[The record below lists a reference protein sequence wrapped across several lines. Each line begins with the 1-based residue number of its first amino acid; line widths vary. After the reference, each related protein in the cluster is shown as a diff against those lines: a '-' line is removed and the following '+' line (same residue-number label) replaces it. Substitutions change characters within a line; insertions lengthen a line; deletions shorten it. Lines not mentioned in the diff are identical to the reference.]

1 MRLCYRARQFWLA
14 LSTHPT
20 PAELEQAQ
28 AVLSTEQMALF
39 RRLQPGEQAHALHM
53 LSALQTQGETD
64 VDLLVAAL
72 LHDVGKQCCPLRLWE
87 RVVIVLGQ
95 VASPALAQ
103 RWGKLAAG
111 GCRGWRKPFI
121 VAAQHPAW
129 GAELAL
135 QAGASVL
142 VAALIRH
149 HQAPVPADSNQW
161 EDTLLRKL
169 QAIDGNS

>member
-39 RRLQPGEQAHALHM
+39 RQLQPGEQAHALHM
-53 LSALQTQGETD
+53 LSALQAQGETEA
-64 VDLLVAAL
+64 DLLVAAL
-72 LHDVGKQCCPLRLWE
+72 LHDVGKQLCPLRVWE
-87 RVVIVLGQ
+87 RVAIVLVQ
-95 VASPALAQ
+95 AISPALAQ
-103 RWGKLAAG
+103 RWGELAVE

-129 GAELAL
+129 GAELVLQTGTPAL
-135 QAGASVL
+135 AV
-142 VAALIRH
+142 ALIRR
-149 HQAPVPADSNQW
+149 HQSPVPADSNQW

-169 QAIDGNS
+169 QAVDEIS

>member
-20 PAELEQAQ
+20 SAELGQAQ
-28 AVLSTEQMALF
+28 AVLSTEQMVLF
-39 RRLQPGEQAHALHM
+39 RRQQPGEQAHALHM
-53 LSALQTQGETD
+53 LLALQAQGETD
-64 VDLLVAAL
+64 ADLLVAAL
-72 LHDVGKQCCPLRLWE
+72 LHDVGKQRCPLRVWE

-95 VASPALAQ
+95 AVSPALAQ
-103 RWGKLAAG
+103 HWGQPAAG
-111 GCRGWRKPFI
+111 DCRGWRKPFI

-135 QAGASVL
+135 QAGVSQLA
-142 VAALIRH
+142 AALIRR
-149 HQAPVPADSNQW
+149 HQSPLPTDSDQR